1 MDLNFKNPVFIR
13 ITAIVVSTFLLAY
26 NYAKGTPFF
35 VTIALLIVLG
45 FLVIDLMKNLD
56 QTKEDFSSFLDSL
69 KFDDFSFSF
78 KTTNTSEPV
87 QELHSKLNEAM
98 NKLRELRKE
107 KDAEFQYMKNIVQY
121 VGIGLITFKTD
132 GGIQLC
138 NAAAKK
144 LLKVN
149 NISNIKELVT
159 VDNRLPEVLQNLRTG
174 GRELLRINQ
183 DGDIIQLAIYA
194 IELNLR
200 GEEIKLISLQNI
212 QSELEEKEM
221 EAWQN
226 LVRVLTHEIMN
237 SVTPISSLAGIV
249 EEELQEKLNTE
260 GDAILAKD
268 QLSDMHLSLQTI
280 SRRSEGLISFIKE
293 FRNLAQVPKP
303 KLSEFPVKPLLE
315 EIAVLHKKEL
325 NDKQISL
332 EIKAEP
338 QELNL
343 TADRAMIEQVL
354 VNLVKNAIQAFDEEQ
369 NKSIVLYAYQNE
381 NGAASI
387 SIKDN
392 GQGIEQEVLERI
404 FIPFFTT
411 KKTGSGIGLS
421 LSRQIMRQHQGSI
434 SVKSD
439 IRKGTEFLLKF

>member
-1 MDLNFKNPVFIR
+1 M
-13 ITAIVVSTFLLAY
+13 LAY
-26 NYAKGTPFF
+26 TFAKNYPVY
-35 VTIALLIVLG
+35 VTLALLLVVA
-45 FLVIDLMKNLD
+45 FLVLEFLKNLD
-56 QTKEDFSSFLDSL
+56 QTNEDFSSFLDSL

-78 KTTNTSEPV
+78 KTTDTSEHV
-87 QELHSKLNEAM
+87 QELHTKLNEAM
-98 NKLRELRKE
+98 NKLRDLRKE
-107 KDAEFQYMKNIVQY
+107 KEAEFQYMKNIVQY
-121 VGIGLITFKTD
+121 VGIGLVTFKPD
-132 GGIQLC
+132 GNIQLC
-138 NAAAKK
+138 NTSAKK
-144 LLKVN
+144 LLRVN
-149 NISNIKELVT
+149 NISNIKELVS
-159 VDNRLPEVLQNLRTG
+159 VDIRLPEVLQNLRTG
-174 GRELLRINQ
+174 GRELLRLNLG
-183 DGDIIQLAIYA
+183 GDIIQLAIYA

-249 EEELQEKLNTE
+249 EEELHEKLNSE
-260 GDAILAKD
+260 QEAVIPKE

-303 KLSEFPVKPLLE
+303 RPSAFQVKALLE

-325 NDKQISL
+325 SDSRITL
-332 EIKAEP
+332 EIQVEP
-338 QELNL
+338 EDLNL

-354 VNLVKNAIQAFDEEQ
+354 VNLVKNAIQAFDEETE
-369 NKSIVLYAYQNE
+369 KKIVLHAYLNE
-381 NGAASI
+381 NANVSI
-387 SIKDN
+387 AIRDN

-411 KKTGSGIGLS
+411 KKSGSGIGLS

-434 SVKSD
+434 SVKSE
-439 IRKGTEFLLKF
+439 IGKGTEFLLKF